1 MFKKKKEVFLTN
13 NAELYGRVCS
23 ALKGKDIPYET
34 KTVNSGTQSRK
45 SGELWGRIG
54 ENTNLEIMYYIYVL
68 PENEAAAKYAIAE
81 FQRGNAR

>member
-45 SGELWGRIG
+45 TGEL
-54 ENTNLEIMYYIYVL
+54 
-68 PENEAAAKYAIAE
+68 
-81 FQRGNAR
+81 